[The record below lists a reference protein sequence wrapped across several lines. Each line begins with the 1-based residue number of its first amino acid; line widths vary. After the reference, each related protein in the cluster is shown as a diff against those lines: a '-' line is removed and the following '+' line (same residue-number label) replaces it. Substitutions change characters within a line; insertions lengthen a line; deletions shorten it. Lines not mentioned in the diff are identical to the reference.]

1 LFKLAKDI
9 DLSCNLRKTV
19 SMVFSPINPNKMVA
33 KVFPQFSV
41 GGVLIESVSCF
52 KYLGHFITN
61 NLSDDE
67 DIRREIRKMF
77 MRTNILLRKFYNCS
91 TSVKRVLFN
100 TYCLCLYDVAL
111 WAQYFSKSLDKFR
124 SCYNRCLKLF
134 FGYKRYD
141 SVTSMLS
148 VISLPSFETVLHN
161 SKISFLNRWH
171 SSANSLVAAHR
182 SMNVIYC

>member
-1 LFKLAKDI
+1 
-9 DLSCNLRKTV
+9 
-19 SMVFSPINPNKMVA
+19 
-33 KVFPQFSV
+33 
-41 GGVLIESVSCF
+41 LIEPVASF
-52 KYLGHFITN
+52 KYLGHIITN
-61 NLSDDE
+61 NLSDDD
-67 DIRREIRKMF
+67 DIRREIRNMF
-77 MRTNILLRKFYNCS
+77 IRTNILLWKFHNCS

-111 WAQYFSKSLDKFR
+111 WAHYFTKSLDKFR

-148 VISLPSFETVLHN
+148 AISLPSFETVLYN

-171 SSANSLVAAHR
+171 LCVNSLIAVHR
-182 SMNVIYC
+182 TLNVIYC